1 MIYTL
6 EAQVASESQKTKQA
20 LQDVVFTMSKVEQMV
35 EARGIYADGASLSN
49 SKPSEVTL
57 SPIDGGKKLKAM
69 MNKLGDQVSDMI
81 KLQNILNFE
90 MIKRMENHNL
100 RLSSAGELE
109 SAGANSQALT
119 PRLESNA
126 HIIVPLD

>member
-57 SPIDGGKKLKAM
+57 SPTEGGKKLKAM

-90 MIKRMENHNL
+90 IIKRMENHNL

-109 SAGANSQALT
+109 SAGANS
-119 PRLESNA
+119 
-126 HIIVPLD
+126 